1 MHVIMNMVL
10 PIYHDCRVLFFIRS
24 DMKMKSQEDNFNA
37 IEFLVEFCT
46 VWYPRL
52 CYDYQYFSQ
61 NDDLNVFDELVMVVS

>member
-1 MHVIMNMVL
+1 MFMHVIMNMVL

-52 CYDYQYFSQ
+52 CYDY
-61 NDDLNVFDELVMVVS
+61 